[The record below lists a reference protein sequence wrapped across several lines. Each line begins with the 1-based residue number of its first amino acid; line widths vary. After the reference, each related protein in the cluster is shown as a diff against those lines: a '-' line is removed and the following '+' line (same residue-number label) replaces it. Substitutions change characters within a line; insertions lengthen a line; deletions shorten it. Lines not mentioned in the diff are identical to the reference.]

1 MDTQD
6 TKIFGIDLGTTYS
19 CIAHVD
25 EYGKA
30 VVIQNMEGSLTTP
43 SVVQFQDGNRIVG
56 AEAKNNAMLNP
67 DSVVEMVKRY
77 MGKADWRFHYEG
89 TEYTAE
95 EISSYILRKLAADA
109 STQGGQEVKDV
120 VITCP
125 AYFGIPQREAV
136 ARAGEIAGLNVKSVI
151 NEPTAAAINYGL
163 LQKEHDQVV
172 LVYDLGGG
180 TFDITVIRIEG
191 GRITVVATGGDD
203 RLGGRDWDGV
213 VVQYLAEQWKN
224 ETGSSEDPLDSPE
237 TLQDLWLAAEK
248 AKYTL
253 TAKTET
259 RVKVTHDG
267 RSIGVTLTREKFDEL
282 TASLLDRT
290 VTFTRDV
297 MDDAR
302 QHNVDHFDAIL
313 LVGSSTKMPQVLARL
328 KQEFSVPCELFE
340 PDVAVA
346 KGAALYGQKLLIDS
360 LIEEKVET
368 TPGTVSDQKQAE
380 EEVARNLGVKV
391 NTIRKFKNINVRDVA
406 SHSFGIIGIADSG
419 TSRER
424 ELISNLVIVN
434 DPLPVTKTR
443 IFRTYRAN
451 QENAEIII
459 METTERTVDVEKPYY
474 SEEAEIGR
482 VVLELPPGLPK
493 NASIEVTFELS
504 REGRLH
510 LLGREV
516 SSNASIDSTI
526 ETRQGISEEDFQEA
540 KSRSNKLV
548 VS

>member
-1 MDTQD
+1 MDIQE

-43 SVVQFQDGNRIVG
+43 SVVQFQDGNRVVG
-56 AEAKNNAMLNP
+56 AEAKNTAMLNP
-67 DSVVEMVKRY
+67 DDVVEMVKRH
-77 MGKADWRFHYEG
+77 MGEAAWRFHYQD

-95 EISSYILRKLAADA
+95 EISSYILRKIATDA
-109 STQGGQEVKDV
+109 TTQLGQEVKDV

-136 ARAGEIAGLNVKSVI
+136 ARAGEIAGLAVRSVI
-151 NEPTAAAINYGL
+151 NEPTAAAISYGL
-163 LQKEHDQVV
+163 HQEEQNQVV

-191 GRITVVATGGDD
+191 GKITVVATGGDD
-203 RLGGRDWDGV
+203 RLGGRDWDAT

-224 ETGSSEDPLDSPE
+224 ETGLTDDPIESVD
-237 TLQDLWLAAEK
+237 TRQGLWLDAEK
-248 AKYTL
+248 AKHSL
-253 TAKTET
+253 TARPKTL
-259 RVKVTHDG
+259 VKVTHEG
-267 RSIGVTLTREKFDEL
+267 RSVGVTLTREKFDEL

-290 VTFTRDV
+290 VSFTRDV
-297 MDDAR
+297 MNDAR
-302 QHNVDHFDAIL
+302 QHNVHHFDAIL

-328 KQEFSVPCELFE
+328 QKEFNVPCKLFE

-346 KGAALYGQKLLIDS
+346 KGAALYGQKLLIDG
-360 LIEEKVET
+360 LIEEKVEA
-368 TPGTVSDQKQAE
+368 TPGTASDQKRAE
-380 EEVARNLGVKV
+380 EDVARDLGVKV
-391 NTIRKFKNINVRDVA
+391 NAIRKFKNIKVRDVA
-406 SHSFGIIGIADSG
+406 SHSFGVIGIAG
-419 TSRER
+419 FETPQER
-424 ELISNLVIVN
+424 EVLINLVLVN
-434 DPLPVTKTR
+434 DPLPAVKKR
-443 IFRTYRAN
+443 VLLTYKAD
-451 QENAEIII
+451 QENAQLII
-459 METTERTVDVEKPYY
+459 METTERTPQVEKQYY
-474 SEEAEIGR
+474 TDEAEIGR

-493 NASIEVTFELS
+493 GASIEVTFELS

-510 LLGREV
+510 VIGREL
-516 SSNASIDSTI
+516 SSSANIEATI
-526 ETRQGISEEDFQEA
+526 ETQQGISDEELQEA